1 MPHAIHTG
9 TVGLGAVPMLAHGS
23 IESVETQ
30 NTFQRAML
38 NNSRLKIPVQFHT
51 ETLHGGGSNTTAF
64 PAPVMQGKSSLRVW
78 STCCTGVPTLDVAI
92 LMITTAEVLSCCKLY
107 LIHPLSLRFNLTLPL
122 RLPKTAHNHH
132 NHATYTQ
139 PAHNPSHTCTHT
151 HTHMLLSET
160 IRCDVG
166 SRPRARGCCCN
177 CGGGACMRRYPW
189 VFAGD

>member
-1 MPHAIHTG
+1 MSLCCLNTIAPLFMPHAIHTG

-122 RLPKTAHNHH
+122 RLPKNRPQPPQPPR
-132 NHATYTQ
+132 NLPATRTQ
-139 PAHNPSHTCTHT
+139 PIAHVRTHT
-151 HTHMLLSET
+151 HTHATL
-160 IRCDVG
+160 
-166 SRPRARGCCCN
+166 
-177 CGGGACMRRYPW
+177 
-189 VFAGD
+189 